1 MKKILT
7 FLLLSGYLL
16 GQGQCGGMASTIVL
30 PCGAL
35 DPFGYLGSPVL
46 ASIPLSY
53 TVIPFNQDFVGI
65 STGNVLTRIVPDD
78 TMSFD
83 IIIDDSSIAA
93 SVNNGYTY
101 VFGFMK
107 PIVNGVFQ
115 DTDFDE
121 IPLVEFEIPSANWS
135 ITPSGRKSSTVSIS
149 LPGFYPFAPLRVR
162 PIGILLFIAIPTNSG
177 SYLCITSK
185 WMTGTFI

>member
-1 MKKILT
+1 MKKIPA
-7 FLLLSGYLL
+7 LLFLSGYLFS
-16 GQGQCGGMASTIVL
+16 QCGGMASTTVL

-35 DPFGYLGSPVL
+35 DPFGYLGSPIL
-46 ASIPLSY
+46 ASVPLSY
-53 TVIPFNQDFVGI
+53 TIVPFNQDFIGI
-65 STGNVLTRIVPDD
+65 SIGNVSTRVLPDD
-78 TMSFD
+78 TMSFN

-121 IPLVEFEIPSANWS
+121 VPLVEWEIPVASWS
-135 ITPSGRKSSTVSIS
+135 ITSNGRKSSTVSIS
-149 LPGFYPFAPLRVR
+149 LPGFYPFASLRVR
-162 PIGILLFIAIPTNSG
+162 PIGILLFIVIPTNNG

-185 WMTGTFI
+185 WMVGTFT